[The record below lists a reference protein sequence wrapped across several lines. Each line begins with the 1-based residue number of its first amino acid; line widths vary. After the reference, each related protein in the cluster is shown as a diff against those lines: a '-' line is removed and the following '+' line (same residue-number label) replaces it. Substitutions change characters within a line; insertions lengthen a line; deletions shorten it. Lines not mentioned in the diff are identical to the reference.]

1 MTASYNPWR
10 DARDR
15 YPDYLI
21 NFKRVLP
28 PGMRGCIKGKTI
40 HVCASLT
47 QEARRFTLA
56 HEVCHL
62 DTGIFHTGDPR
73 VELMIDRMAARRL
86 ITAEEFVDALAWSRR
101 SHNECASELGVD
113 GYTLKVWVQSLNK
126 DERRYITALL
136 RRRGE
141 P

>member
-21 NFKRVLP
+21 NFKRELP
-28 PGMRGCIKGKTI
+28 TGMRGCIKGKTI

-62 DTGIFHTGDPR
+62 DTGILHTGDPR

-86 ITAEEFVDALAWSRR
+86 ITPDEFVDALAWSRR
-101 SHNECASELGVD
+101 SDHECASELGVD
-113 GYTLKVWVQSLNK
+113 GYTLRVWVQSLNK